1 MKATTMDRFA
11 KKLTYVGAGIG
22 LVLFAILGL
31 LPGSFLGGAMGLKI
45 VGTFFG
51 QPVTPGILQRMIVA
65 ASMLVGVMVAGII
78 FVVGCSVAG
87 WLVGTAVDALRAP
100 KKLAEEKIES
110 DTK

>member
-1 MKATTMDRFA
+1 MAMEKLA
-11 KKLTYVGAGIG
+11 KKLTYIGAGIG

-45 VGTFFG
+45 VGTLFG
-51 QPVTPGILQRMIVA
+51 HPVTSGVLQRIIVA
-65 ASMLVGVMVAGII
+65 ASMLIGVMVAGII

-100 KKLAEEKIES
+100 KKLAEEKAET

>member
-1 MKATTMDRFA
+1 MDRFA
-11 KKLTYVGAGIG
+11 KKLTYIGAGIG

-31 LPGSFLGGAMGLKI
+31 FPGSFLGGAMGLKI
-45 VGTFFG
+45 IGTLFG
-51 QPVTPGILQRMIVA
+51 YPVTSGVLQRMIVA

-78 FVVGCSVAG
+78 FVVGCSLAG
-87 WLVGTAVDALRAP
+87 WLLGSAVDAIRAP